1 MTATARMVGMAGL
14 VGCAMLAGQA
24 GAVGQTLVTKET
36 GIVLAARD
44 VLMDLTQIPARGI
57 PLGILEE
64 SQGVAI
70 FPDMIKAGFVVGGRH
85 GNGVVMLRHED
96 GTWSNPIFLMMTG
109 GSVGWQIGAQ
119 ATDVVLLFKS
129 RRSVEDFLQRR
140 KITLGVD
147 AAVAAGPIGRQAE
160 ASTDLKFKA
169 EILSYSRSRGLFA
182 GASIEGAGIKP
193 NEKLNLRYY
202 GGMAFSLAEIL
213 DGFTRDGAMIQ
224 PPPSAQALQ
233 ATVARLT
240 GAPVRKEP
248 GAAIEEIVPAAD
260 ATILDNRVTPPPV
273 VEPAVD
279 EESPALSPVPSPA
292 ASAPDPNVRRT
303 SRIVKRRPPTVRFAE
318 PR

>member
-1 MTATARMVGMAGL
+1 MTATARIVGMVAL
-14 VGCAMLAGQA
+14 GCALAGQEA
-24 GAVGQTLVTKET
+24 AVGQNLVTKET

-44 VLMDLTQIPARGI
+44 VMLDLTQIPARGI
-57 PLGILEE
+57 PLGILQE

-85 GNGVVMLRHED
+85 GNGVVMLKHED

-119 ATDVVLLFKS
+119 ASDVVLLFRS
-129 RRSVEDFLQRR
+129 RRSVEDFLQQR

-147 AAVAAGPIGRQAE
+147 AAIAAGPIGRQAE

-182 GASIEGAGIKP
+182 GAAIQGAGIRP
-193 NEKLNLRYY
+193 NEKLNSRYY
-202 GGMAFSLAEIL
+202 GGLPISLFEIL
-213 DGFTRDGAMIQ
+213 DGFTREGAMIQ

-233 ATVARLT
+233 VTIARLT
-240 GAPVRKEP
+240 GSPVRKDP
-248 GAAIEEIVPAAD
+248 DAATAATPA
-260 ATILDNRVTPPPV
+260 TPPPAAV
-273 VEPAVD
+273 VEPPPA
-279 EESPALSPVPSPA
+279 EETPALEPVPPPV
-292 ASAPDPNVRRT
+292 SAEDPNLRRT
-303 SRIVKRRPPTVRFAE
+303 SRTIKRRPPTVRFTE

>member
-1 MTATARMVGMAGL
+1 MTATARIVGMVAL
-14 VGCAMLAGQA
+14 GCGALAGQ
-24 GAVGQTLVTKET
+24 GEAVGQNLVTKET
-36 GIVLAARD
+36 GIVLSARD
-44 VLMDLTQIPARGI
+44 VMTDLTQIPARGI
-57 PLGILEE
+57 PLGLLEE

-85 GNGVVMLRHED
+85 GNGVVMLKHED

-109 GSVGWQIGAQ
+109 GSIGWQIGAQ
-119 ATDVVLLFKS
+119 ASDVVLLFKS

-182 GASIEGAGIKP
+182 GAAIQGAGIRP
-193 NEKLNLRYY
+193 NEVMNSRYY
-202 GGMAFSLAEIL
+202 GGLPISLFEIL
-213 DGFTRDGAMIQ
+213 DGFTRDGAMIE

-233 ATVARLT
+233 VTIARLT
-240 GAPVRKEP
+240 GSPVRKDPTTPPE
-248 GAAIEEIVPAAD
+248 GVTETPA
-260 ATILDNRVTPPPV
+260 TPPPV
-273 VEPAVD
+273 LVEPPPA
-279 EESPALSPVPSPA
+279 EEAPELEPAPPPTEDRS
-292 ASAPDPNVRRT
+292 VRRT
-303 SRIVKRRPPTVRFAE
+303 SRTVNRRPPTVRFTE

>member
-1 MTATARMVGMAGL
+1 MTATARIVGLLAM
-14 VGCAMLAGQA
+14 GCALAGPGA
-24 GAVGQTLVTKET
+24 AVGQTLVTKET

-44 VLMDLTQIPARGI
+44 VMMDLTQIPARGI

-85 GNGVVMLRHED
+85 GNGVVMLKHED

-119 ATDVVLLFKS
+119 ASDVVLLFKS
-129 RRSVEDFLQRR
+129 RRSIEDFLQQR

-147 AAVAAGPIGRQAE
+147 AAIAAGPLGRQAE

-182 GASIEGAGIKP
+182 GAAIQGAGIRP

-202 GGMAFSLAEIL
+202 GGLPFSLFEIL
-213 DGFTRDGAMIQ
+213 DGFTRAGAMIE

-233 ATVARLT
+233 ATIAQLT
-240 GAPVRKEP
+240 GSPIRKEP
-248 GAAIEEIVPAAD
+248 PVVVEEAVPGD
-260 ATILDNRVTPPPV
+260 ATTPDNRVTPPPAA
-273 VEPAVD
+273 VEPPA
-279 EESPALSPVPSPA
+279 EEASPALEPITPPA
-292 ASAPDPNVRRT
+292 AAAPDPGVRRT
-303 SRIVKRRPPTVRFAE
+303 SRAVKRRPPTVRFAE